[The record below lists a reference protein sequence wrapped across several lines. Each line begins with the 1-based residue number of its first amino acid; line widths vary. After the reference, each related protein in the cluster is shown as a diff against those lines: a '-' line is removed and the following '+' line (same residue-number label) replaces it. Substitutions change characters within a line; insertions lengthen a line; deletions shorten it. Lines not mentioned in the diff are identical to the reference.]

1 MINLLWNLANNLAE
15 GIHKIKCKSKH
26 NDKKLKLVE
35 LNTKIATAFEYTNFK
50 DDLIWY
56 EVIQIYR
63 FNPYIFSNQDDN
75 KFILLKNGENVFTHI
90 DT

>member
-35 LNTKIATAFEYTNFK
+35 LNIKIATAFEYTNFK
-50 DDLIWY
+50 DDLI
-56 EVIQIYR
+56 
-63 FNPYIFSNQDDN
+63 
-75 KFILLKNGENVFTHI
+75 
-90 DT
+90 